1 VAASVD
7 VRDAKTHFSK
17 LLARLMRG
25 EEIVIAKAGK
35 PVARLIPE
43 RPPSSARRVP
53 GIHKGK
59 LKIADDFDT
68 MSKLELEEWY
78 GSSVLPK

>member
-1 VAASVD
+1 MAALVN

-17 LLARLMRG
+17 LLARVMRG

-43 RPPSSARRVP
+43 RPPSPVRRAP
-53 GIHKGK
+53 GIDKGQ
-59 LKIADDFDT
+59 LKIADDFDK
-68 MSKLELEEWY
+68 MSKSELDAWY